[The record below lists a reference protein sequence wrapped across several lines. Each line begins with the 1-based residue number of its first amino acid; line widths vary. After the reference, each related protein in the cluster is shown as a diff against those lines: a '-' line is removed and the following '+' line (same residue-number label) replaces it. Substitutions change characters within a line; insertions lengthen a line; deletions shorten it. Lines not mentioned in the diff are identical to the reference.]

1 MIDAP
6 PSGARSPR
14 GSIGAPEEGSQRT
27 RSVIDALRQRSSE
40 KRSSLFLRSVVHTAG
55 AVAALSE
62 RFALGMALAIVASS
76 PKEAA
81 MRAVIRRPL
90 GALLVTLALL
100 APGAASAQLPIP
112 PLPIPQ
118 IQIGPRGITITA
130 MPGVTPVF
138 QLPGTFGPMQEQ
150 PAPIER
156 AAPFEPPS
164 FEPPAFEPPSFEPPA
179 FEAAEEAPLGT
190 GRTVGVFVGI
200 SDYPTQNDLE
210 YCASDAARVQQ
221 AFVNAGIMA
230 PADTVV
236 LTDHRATRAAV
247 TSAIDRLTRQL
258 GRGDM
263 LVFFFSGHGNRVS
276 DQDGDELDGLDETIA
291 LYDGGMSDDE
301 LAALLAQGPQRE
313 LVALDSCYSGGFQRD
328 IARLS
333 DSAGL
338 YASRE
343 DQLSYVASE
352 HQAGGYLSHYLAGAI
367 AGSRGRPL
375 SMGELH
381 GQLASGFADS
391 QTAGRQDLTIGVSR
405 EVSYQTVLF
414 ARDAAADSRLASI
427 RYVPPGS

>member
-1 MIDAP
+1 MNAVNR
-6 PSGARSPR
+6 RS
-14 GSIGAPEEGSQRT
+14 
-27 RSVIDALRQRSSE
+27 
-40 KRSSLFLRSVVHTAG
+40 
-55 AVAALSE
+55 
-62 RFALGMALAIVASS
+62 
-76 PKEAA
+76 
-81 MRAVIRRPL
+81 L
-90 GALLVTLALL
+90 GALFVTLAML
-100 APGAASAQLPIP
+100 APGAASAQ
-112 PLPIPQ
+112 LPIPQ

-130 MPGVTPVF
+130 MPGVTPIF
-138 QLPGTFGPMQEQ
+138 QLPGAFEPMEEQ
-150 PAPIER
+150 PAPAEQ

-164 FEPPAFEPPSFEPPA
+164 FEPPAFEP
-179 FEAAEEAPLGT
+179 AEEAPLGT

-200 SDYPTQNDLE
+200 SDYPSQSDLDF
-210 YCASDAARVQQ
+210 CASDAARVQQ
-221 AFVNAGIMA
+221 AFVSAGIMA

-247 TSAIDRLTRQL
+247 TGAIDRLTRQL

-263 LVFFFSGHGNRVS
+263 LVFFFSGHGNRVA
-276 DQDGDELDGLDETIA
+276 DQDGDELDGLDETIV
-291 LYDGGMSDDE
+291 LYDGAMSDDE

-328 IARLS
+328 IARLP

-352 HQAGGYLSHYLAGAI
+352 HQAGGYLSHYLAGAV
-367 AGSRGRPL
+367 AQSQGRPL

-381 GQLASGFADS
+381 GELASGFASS

-414 ARDAAADSRLASI
+414 ARDAADPRLAST
-427 RYVPPGS
+427 RYVSPAS

>member
-1 MIDAP
+1 MNAVI
-6 PSGARSPR
+6 GRSL
-14 GSIGAPEEGSQRT
+14 G
-27 RSVIDALRQRSSE
+27 V
-40 KRSSLFLRSVVHTAG
+40 LFVT
-55 AVAALSE
+55 
-62 RFALGMALAIVASS
+62 LGM
-76 PKEAA
+76 
-81 MRAVIRRPL
+81 
-90 GALLVTLALL
+90 L
-100 APGAASAQLPIP
+100 APGAASAQLPMP
-112 PLPIPQ
+112 R
-118 IQIGPRGITITA
+118 IQVGPSGITITA
-130 MPGVTPVF
+130 MPGVTPIF

-150 PAPIER
+150 PAPIEQ

-164 FEPPAFEPPSFEPPA
+164 FEPPSFEPPS

-200 SDYPTQNDLE
+200 SDYPTQSDLE

-291 LYDGGMSDDE
+291 LYDGAMSDDE

-367 AGSRGRPL
+367 AGSQGRPL

-414 ARDAAADSRLASI
+414 ARDAAADSRLAFT
-427 RYVPPGS
+427 RHVPLGS